1 MSFEGATEP
10 LSPAAAY
17 ALYRGAVSLSDSDD
31 RVDACC
37 TVLLGGRLGLS
48 LDEQAHLHDGWVD
61 WDRGLL
67 RVPESEPCAC
77 AACCRTARRRAE
89 GREQSALATLYETCW
104 QSPHGGRTVSFGWS
118 RRLSAAVTAHV
129 DRRREDEAAP
139 AWSAGGDD
147 HSRRVLLAAAAE
159 AAPALDPDGVGP
171 DRLRATAARVF
182 AAAGVSAE
190 DLAALLGVERAV
202 AERVVRRYGD
212 GAATRL
218 AAAVEGTDAAASV
231 SSGGLSASEWPLVV
245 DPTPFA
251 NEPFDPRTVD
261 AAARATRAD
270 DDAAPRPVSNPRP
283 REPGADS
290 DYDRARHDVP
300 SYLDPGAEG
309 VRVGVDGT
317 ATLSTLPGWV
327 ADRERERRG
336 DATAAGTP
344 PGVGR
349 SGSLPES
356 VSDGGAVE
364 RRRNSAGSAATET
377 DGSARPNTSAST
389 DGSARPNTSASTDGS
404 TRPNTSAGGDTP
416 AQTRTPTS
424 GGGPAPGGD
433 RTSGVHP
440 DPTGPETSGTGA
452 GTAGADTE
460 TTSTDADEAGRSGE
474 TTGDDDGT
482 DSGDEVTVG
491 TGGSASLDPRE
502 RVTGPVRAEESTR
515 FVVDGVDGGQPTDG
529 HVVLGAEELLFVGR
543 EGDATT
549 IPLSA
554 VVDVAVDYVPDGF
567 EDVFDDTVGVAYE
580 RDGDRRLAVGE
591 FPGRKQIDAATEVF
605 ATLLD
610 GTRATVTHPAKEGGR
625 VTTALPRP
633 CEVSVE
639 GRRIAFHEIR
649 PAEDDEPELP
659 EVDADADV
667 DRELL
672 AKLGTDDDES
682 EEEDLS
688 PVERVAGL
696 PDREL
701 TVADEPLATV
711 EPTSLVHVERG
722 RQTVGDGM
730 RDAVKVAHY
739 ADDIDE
745 TPITTEISAATE
757 RTYRLLKRRLTHEY
771 RRRERR
777 IEALELSEEEKEALV
792 ALYTVGDGVDPGMLV
807 DVDPDGVGDVL
818 TTLEEKG
825 LVKTAGDDAG
835 LSALGETAV
844 NEKLDDVN
852 V

>member
-17 ALYRGAVSLSDSDD
+17 ALYRGAVSLSDPED

-61 WDRGLL
+61 WERGLV

-104 QSPHGGRTVSFGWS
+104 QSPHGGRTVSFDWS
-118 RRLSAAVTAHV
+118 RRLSAAVAAHV
-129 DRRREDEAAP
+129 DRRREGEAAP
-139 AWSAGGDD
+139 AWSSEGDG
-147 HSRRVLLAAAAE
+147 HSRRVLVAAAAE
-159 AAPALDPDGVGP
+159 AAPALDPDGVDP
-171 DRLRATAARVF
+171 DRLRATAARCF
-182 AAAGVSAE
+182 AAAGVSVD
-190 DLAALLGVERAV
+190 DLAALLAVEEAV

-218 AAAVEGTDAAASV
+218 AAAVEGADAAAASA
-231 SSGGLSASEWPLVV
+231 SSDGLSADEWPLVV

-261 AAARATRAD
+261 AAGRASRVT
-270 DDAAPRPVSNPRP
+270 DDAAPRPVSNPRA

-300 SYLDPGAEG
+300 SYLATDADG

-349 SGSLPES
+349 SGSLPAS

-364 RRRNSAGSAATET
+364 RRRTAAESTTPNETSGSTRTEPSGET
-377 DGSARPNTSAST
+377 DGSAGRRDRGADASGTRAVTAESGVETRDPASADTSDAADGGDARSGAARGGDEFGADEGERDRDDGEAST
-389 DGSARPNTSASTDGS
+389 VD
-404 TRPNTSAGGDTP
+404 AGGP
-416 AQTRTPTS
+416 
-424 GGGPAPGGD
+424 
-433 RTSGVHP
+433 
-440 DPTGPETSGTGA
+440 
-452 GTAGADTE
+452 
-460 TTSTDADEAGRSGE
+460 
-474 TTGDDDGT
+474 
-482 DSGDEVTVG
+482 
-491 TGGSASLDPRE
+491 ASLDPRE
-502 RVTGPVRAEESTR
+502 RVTGSVRAEESTR

-659 EVDADADV
+659 DVDPDADV

-672 AKLGTDDDES
+672 AKLGTDDDEDD
-682 EEEDLS
+682 EELS

-696 PDREL
+696 PEREL

-792 ALYTVGDGVDPGMLV
+792 ALYTVGDDVDPGMLV

>member
-1 MSFEGATEP
+1 MGRVDGTEP

-17 ALYRGAVSLSDSDD
+17 ALYRGAVSLSDPDD

-61 WDRGLL
+61 WDEGLL

-77 AACCRTARRRAE
+77 AACCRTARRRADD
-89 GREQSALATLYETCW
+89 REQSALATLYETCW

-118 RRLSAAVTAHV
+118 RRLSAAVAAHV
-129 DRRREDEAAP
+129 DRQREDEAAP
-139 AWSAGGDD
+139 AWSAEGDD

-159 AAPALDPDGVGP
+159 AAPALEPDGVGP
-171 DRLRATAARVF
+171 GRLRATAARVF
-182 AAAGVSAE
+182 AAAGVSAN
-190 DLAALLGVERAV
+190 DLAAVLAVEEAI

-218 AAAVEGTDAAASV
+218 AAAAEGTESAGTAAS
-231 SSGGLSASEWPLVV
+231 SAGLSASEWPLVV

-300 SYLDPGAEG
+300 SYLDPDAEG

-364 RRRNSAGSAATET
+364 RRRASTGSEESTGTDSSTRTNASTGTDSSARANASAGA
-377 DGSARPNTSAST
+377 
-389 DGSARPNTSASTDGS
+389 
-404 TRPNTSAGGDTP
+404 DTP
-416 AQTRTPTS
+416 AETGASTS
-424 GGGPAPGGD
+424 GRGSTPRRD
-433 RTSGVHP
+433 RASGSSA
-440 DPTGPETSGTGA
+440 DPTGQVTSETET

-460 TTSTDADEAGRSGE
+460 TTNTDTNGARRPKE
-474 TTGDDDGT
+474 TTGGDGEADSDDG
-482 DSGDEVTVG
+482 GATVDA
-491 TGGSASLDPRE
+491 GSPASLDPRD

-515 FVVDGVDGGQPTDG
+515 FVVDGVNGGQPTDG

-543 EGDATT
+543 EDDTTT

-567 EDVFDDTVGVAYE
+567 GDVFDDTVGVAYE

-649 PAEDDEPELP
+649 PVEDDEPELP
-659 EVDADADV
+659 DVDADADV

-672 AKLGTDDDES
+672 AKLGTDDES
-682 EEEDLS
+682 EEELS

-696 PDREL
+696 PEREL
-701 TVADEPLATV
+701 TVADEPLTTV